1 MPDERGPVQGKLST
15 LFSPREAQFVPSKRM
30 AGAQTSEVDVVL
42 KQFLTDF
49 PTVIGFVVINS
60 DGIPTKWHESMPYER
75 AVTYAALMSDFVVHC
90 KKCLGKL
97 LTGPAESELANVR
110 IRTKEGTEVI
120 CVTQTEYILV
130 VIQNCTGKPWTTEE
144 EGTAAA
150 GGEGS

>member
-1 MPDERGPVQGKLST
+1 
-15 LFSPREAQFVPSKRM
+15 M
-30 AGAQTSEVDVVL
+30 AGAQTSEVDAVL
-42 KQFLTDF
+42 KQFLNDF

-75 AVTYAALMSDFVVHC
+75 AVTYAALMSDFVAHC

-130 VIQNCTGKPWTTEE
+130 VIQNCIPV
-144 EGTAAA
+144 ALC
-150 GGEGS
+150 GET